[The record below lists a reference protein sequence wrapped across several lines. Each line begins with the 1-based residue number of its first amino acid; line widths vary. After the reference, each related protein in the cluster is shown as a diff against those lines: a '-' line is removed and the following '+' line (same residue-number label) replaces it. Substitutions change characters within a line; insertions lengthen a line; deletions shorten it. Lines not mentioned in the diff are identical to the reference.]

1 MNELFAHLYTGRNTG
16 SAALSAGRRN
26 DLLGKAEQGSGGLI
40 SDIAWLLDTPGAM
53 VRGALS
59 GTGAIEALGQTS
71 EERTDGRELLRQAGL
86 AGSDDNWGN
95 FLGQIGTEIA
105 LDPLSMLSGPIK
117 ALSPAGKIAAKA
129 GLLNRA
135 PELLSRKYIATK
147 GVGMA
152 PELASRAAKGAANI
166 GEAASLTNV
175 AGRPL
180 VGRRAA
186 QRYGTLQDL
195 VEYADDPVQA
205 RRGLL
210 DAVRGNEAK
219 LESLLPRR
227 LGGDIGIGLP
237 LGESR
242 VAVRVPGMG
251 MYSDGMD
258 TLMNTI
264 RWSGPGRYAHAF
276 FDKRTG
282 QAVDA
287 QSQAIYSGADMARER
302 AQAEARRES
311 TFQAAKLYQGSPET
325 FTEEGNRS
333 LGRMIERPAVN
344 TAEAA
349 DNVFASNNPAARQYA
364 QWWSERADQLA
375 DEFTEAGLRGTRFSD
390 PNVAGYLPRR
400 ADGLLEQ
407 AAYGDQSLS
416 RVLNTRTTD
425 QARRSTEM
433 MVPGGRDT
441 IAFDLSK
448 DPFIAGGKRLA
459 KNDEEAAQH
468 IADKLFGKRFYD
480 DDPGLEQFD
489 LDFPGLGY
497 PQIANREGGDPAAL
511 ERMWRANPDGTYTF
525 SPYAARNDVF
535 EAPDGR
541 MDGLWADPRDFPEL
555 FSDSPRPVTAAVAAR
570 PPHSPEQMKQ
580 ARGLAQI
587 LNRLPDNVIKD
598 VPLFGQ
604 HPTQTIARY
613 MEGRAGAKATM
624 EAIYDSLAA
633 STNLDPANLAEGGK
647 HIPMTEALQRVG
659 GSNTAD
665 ALGEVGAKENMR
677 RRLGQKLG
685 GDPDKVDLARLSVPE
700 ELVVKLTKAR
710 EAYEQPQVALE
721 FSKVLSAHNRTWKSA
736 ILAWPGRIVRD
747 LQSGAFS
754 NWLEGALDIRAIPV
768 ARQLWD
774 VLLGGPFATG
784 KDIALKSAFDPQ
796 AVAYLQS
803 MPRYAS
809 TPVENVAA
817 EFYADLAATGLLD
830 AGRTADRSAIVKQGN
845 VADLLPGIEPQ
856 TFLFGRNSAVSELA
870 SRNWN
875 PLGTNPRKAFL
886 NENFWDVDKNPISR
900 AGAKAGNLSDM
911 INRVTG
917 YLSLLRQ
924 GIEPTEAARRMK
936 RAQVDYASLSP
947 TEKYIRDNF
956 VPFYAYMRNITQE
969 VFRQMAERPGGR
981 YGQGIRTYERMQE
994 SNPDYVPS
1002 ALRNQFSAAIDPDDP
1017 LLGFLADPDRTTTT
1031 YYTGLDL
1038 PGFHELQMYQRGEPG
1053 DTTRNALTML
1063 NPVYRT
1069 AGEFAT
1075 GRDAFYGTPINEVA
1089 RGYGIY
1095 SKLSRA
1101 ISGNPEAGTGRGAIA
1116 LDKALD
1122 LVPYVARPG
1131 RALTQAINPD
1141 TKLPLS
1147 TNAFVTAFNQ
1157 MGAGR
1162 LRDVTAEDIR
1172 RDQIDRL
1179 QRAAAPWSKD
1189 YSVPSIPKG
1198 LEGRVPRDAV
1208 DSLALARELQREGR
1222 QLRRRRLEQ
1231 RSY

>member
-1 MNELFAHLYTGRNTG
+1 MNELFAHLYTGRT
-16 SAALSAGRRN
+16 AAKAGLSAGRRN
-26 DLLGKAEQGSGGLI
+26 ELLEQAERGSGGLI

-71 EERTDGRELLRQAGL
+71 EERTDGRELLRQAGM

-95 FLGQIGTEIA
+95 FFGGIGAEIA
-105 LDPLSMLSGPIK
+105 LDPLSMLSGPIR

-251 MYSDGMD
+251 LYSDGMD

-302 AQAEARRES
+302 AKAEARRES

-349 DNVFASNNPAARQYA
+349 DNVFASNNPAARQYV

-468 IADKLFGKRFYD
+468 IADKLFGAD
-480 DDPGLEQFD
+480 
-489 LDFPGLGY
+489 
-497 PQIANREGGDPAAL
+497 AL
-511 ERMWRANPDGTYTF
+511 
-525 SPYAARNDVF
+525 
-535 EAPDGR
+535 
-541 MDGLWADPRDFPEL
+541 
-555 FSDSPRPVTAAVAAR
+555 
-570 PPHSPEQMKQ
+570 PEQLKQ
-580 ARGLAQI
+580 SRGLAQI

-685 GDPDKVDLARLSVPE
+685 GDADKVDLARLSVPE
-700 ELVVKLTKAR
+700 ELVNKLTKAR

-754 NWLEGALDIRAIPV
+754 NWLEGALDVRALPV
-768 ARQLWD
+768 ARQLYD

-784 KDIALKSAFDPQ
+784 KDIALKSAFDSQ
-796 AVAYLQS
+796 AVAYLRS

-809 TPVENVAA
+809 TPVENVAP

-830 AGRTADRSAIVKQGN
+830 AGRSADRLAIVKQGN

-856 TFLFGRNSAVSELA
+856 TFMFGRNSAVSELA
-870 SRNWN
+870 SRNYN
-875 PLGTNPRKAFL
+875 PLGTNPRRAFL
-886 NENFWDVDKNPISR
+886 NENFWDLDKNPISR

-917 YLSLLRQ
+917 YMSLLRQ
-924 GIEPTEAARRMK
+924 GFEPTEAARRMK

-969 VFRQMAERPGGR
+969 VLRQMAERPGGR

-1002 ALRNQFSAAIDPDDP
+1002 ALRNQFSAAIDPDNP

-1038 PGFHELQMYQRGEPG
+1038 PGYHELQMYQRGEPA

-1063 NPVYRT
+1063 NPVYRA

-1101 ISGNPEAGTGRGAIA
+1101 ISGNPEAGTGRGAILA
-1116 LDKALD
+1116 DKALD

-1162 LRDVTAEDIR
+1162 FRDVTAEDIR

-1179 QRAAAPWSKD
+1179 QRAAAPYSKD

-1208 DSLALARELQREGR
+1208 DSLTLARELQREGR